1 MDKLTD
7 RVSHEGSVPP
17 LGLHAGLLRTATFPP
32 FSLYVRDEATDVFS
46 VVHTAGDPVYA
57 NTLDRLER
65 LGVDTLYVDGEERDS
80 CYDYVEDHL
89 PDLMNEGSVPDGPLA
104 AWIYRLTCRAMESL
118 MGSPDSLA
126 AHERVSDL
134 IRALVNIVQHNPRA
148 EWDMTD
154 CRPINYSTPAHCVNV
169 CALLVG
175 FAFRALGVRDET
187 LLTQIAM
194 GGVLH
199 DLGKAGIDSAIL
211 NKPSSLSHDEFAL
224 VKQHPSHGL
233 TMARPFLGQAAV
245 AQSIIVQHHENASG
259 DGYPEGRSG
268 DAINT
273 YARAAR
279 LVDVYDALTSNRPY
293 GKAVEDL
300 AATRTMIQEMGD
312 KFDMPLLRK
321 FVGHLETSSRIDMP
335 IAFRVTDADA
345 PATAAV
351 AVPLQAQPAA
361 PVQAVPVP
369 AAPVLPDAA
378 QATAPP
384 LAARRAA
391 GDDESTVME
400 MAALPEQAPLH
411 QTAPIQ
417 QIGQECA
424 GEAVLLTGL
433 MGALTDALDGPL
445 GQFRREQESALSA
458 PMAALAAEAGAP
470 PDAGFAGSLFPVVWQ
485 LDEWEAKLATLS
497 RRPGQIQRV
506 RAEAEMCLRMLRSRV
521 VDMLAE
527 HDIEVID
534 ACRRLVPSMHETWGE
549 WPMPDQPS
557 GEGRVTRVG
566 FLHRDGDEVRV
577 LVPARVALYTDRREA
592 G

>member
-32 FSLYVRDEATDVFS
+32 FSLYVRDDATDGFS
-46 VVHTAGDPVYA
+46 VVHAAGDPVYA

-89 PDLMNEGSVPDGPLA
+89 PDLMDEGAVPDGPLA

-126 AHERVSDL
+126 AHKRVAGL
-134 IRALVNIVQHNPRA
+134 IRALVDIVQHNPRA

-175 FAFRALGVRDET
+175 FAFRALGVKDET
-187 LLTQIAM
+187 MLTQIAM

-199 DLGKAGIDSAIL
+199 DLGKAGIDSTIL
-211 NKPSSLSHDEFAL
+211 NKPSSLTHDEFAL

-245 AQSIIVQHHENASG
+245 AQSIIVQHHENAHG

-268 DAINT
+268 DAINVF
-273 YARAAR
+273 ARAAR

-300 AATRTMIQEMGD
+300 DATRTMIQDMGD
-312 KFDMPLLRK
+312 KFDMTLLRK
-321 FVGHLETSSRIDMP
+321 FVKHLETSARIDTP
-335 IAFRVTDADA
+335 IAFRVMDADA
-345 PATAAV
+345 PATVAV
-351 AVPLQAQPAA
+351 AGPVQAKPPAPVRAVPVQAPAPQAAADGSTVMDLPVEPEQAALQPAA
-361 PVQAVPVP
+361 
-369 AAPVLPDAA
+369 
-378 QATAPP
+378 ATQQ
-384 LAARRAA
+384 
-391 GDDESTVME
+391 V
-400 MAALPEQAPLH
+400 
-411 QTAPIQ
+411 APIQ
-417 QIGQECA
+417 QMGEESAGQA
-424 GEAVLLTGL
+424 ALLTGL
-433 MGALTDALDGPL
+433 MDALTHTLGGPL
-445 GQFRREQESALSA
+445 GQFRREQETALSP
-458 PMAALAAEAGAP
+458 PMAALATAAGAP
-470 PDAGFAGSLFPVVWQ
+470 EGAGFVGSLFPVVWQ
-485 LDEWEAKLATLS
+485 LDEWEAKLATMS

-506 RAEAEMCLRMLRSRV
+506 RAEAEMCLRVLRSRV
-521 VDMLAE
+521 VDVLAE
-527 HDIEVID
+527 HCIEVID
-534 ACRRLVPSMHETWGE
+534 ACRRLVPAMHETWGE
-549 WPMPDQPS
+549 WPMPEGPC

-566 FLHRDGDEVRV
+566 FLHRDGDDVRV
-577 LVPARVALYTDRREA
+577 IVPARVALYTDRREA